1 MSVFPPGASADD
13 RSSKTTVWRLAMAA
27 LPELVTGSNGWRPEG
42 AGRHHPPGRYA
53 RPVSALRLVFLV
65 LSLTLRRGREAAS

>member
-1 MSVFPPGASADD
+1 MSIFPLGASADD
-13 RSSKTTVWRLAMAA
+13 RCSKTAAWRTTMAA
-27 LPELVTGSNGWRPEG
+27 GPELVTGSDGWRPEG
-42 AGRHHPPGRYA
+42 AGRHHPPERYT

>member
-1 MSVFPPGASADD
+1 MSIFPPGASADD
-13 RSSKTTVWRLAMAA
+13 RGSKTAAWCATMAA
-27 LPELVTGSNGWRPEG
+27 GPELVTGSGGWHPEG

-53 RPVSALRLVFLV
+53 RPVSALRLVFPV

>member
-1 MSVFPPGASADD
+1 MSIFPPGTSADE
-13 RSSKTTVWRLAMAA
+13 RGSKTAAWRPTMAA
-27 LPELVTGSNGWRPEG
+27 VPELVTGSDGWRPEG
-42 AGRHHPPGRYA
+42 AGRHHPPERYT

>member
-13 RSSKTTVWRLAMAA
+13 RGSKTTVWCLAMAA

-42 AGRHHPPGRYA
+42 AGRHHPRGRYA

-65 LSLTLRRGREAAS
+65 LSLTLRRGRETAS

>member
-13 RSSKTTVWRLAMAA
+13 RGSKTAAWRHTMAA
-27 LPELVTGSNGWRPEG
+27 LPELVTGSGGWHPEG